1 MTDEEKKRIAKG
13 EKLFKELLTNQ
24 FDERIIDR
32 RIEILKESNDLEYV
46 LDFLKHETRNLT
58 MLSREEFLEK
68 IGSLRNHGDRITY
81 YLAFAGFPVK
91 DLINIKTKDLK
102 DNKFYFD
109 GRSYVIPED
118 IADLIRESIP
128 EGQEYML
135 VNTSGE
141 HYVFPTFRSHLS
153 ILTKRVGF
161 SLKATYFLGVFSA
174 VNPDSKMI
182 KINPQIKKIILN
194 RPLVH
199 RADEINELTFKAR
212 VSSLKKKY
220 NYWYT
225 YKYMLDLGLDK
236 TKKEK

>member
-1 MTDEEKKRIAKG
+1 MEIYTLTDEEKKKIAKG
-13 EKLFKELLTNQ
+13 EKLFKELLMNQ
-24 FDERIIDR
+24 FNERIIDR
-32 RIEILKESNDLEYV
+32 RIEILKENNDLEYV
-46 LDFLKHETRNLT
+46 LAFLKNKTRNLA

-118 IADLIRESIP
+118 VADLIRESIP

-141 HYVFPTFRSHLS
+141 HYVFQLFEAIYQS
-153 ILTKRVGF
+153 
-161 SLKATYFLGVFSA
+161 
-174 VNPDSKMI
+174 
-182 KINPQIKKIILN
+182 
-194 RPLVH
+194 
-199 RADEINELTFKAR
+199 
-212 VSSLKKKY
+212 
-220 NYWYT
+220 
-225 YKYMLDLGLDK
+225 
-236 TKKEK
+236 

>member
-1 MTDEEKKRIAKG
+1 MTDEEKKKIAKG
-13 EKLFKELLTNQ
+13 EKLFKELLMNQ

-32 RIEILKESNDLEYV
+32 RIEILKENNDLEYV
-46 LDFLKHETRNLT
+46 LAFLKNKTRNLV

-128 EGQEYML
+128 EWQEYML

-194 RPLVH
+194 RPLIH

-212 VSSLKKKY
+212 VSNLKKKY

-225 YKYMLDLGLDK
+225 YKYLLNLGLAD
-236 TKKEK
+236 TKEK

>member
-1 MTDEEKKRIAKG
+1 MTDEEKKKIAKG
-13 EKLFKELLTNQ
+13 EKLFKELLMNQ

-32 RIEILKESNDLEYV
+32 RIEILKENNDLEYV
-46 LDFLKHETRNLT
+46 LAFLKNKTRNLV

-102 DNKFYFD
+102 GNKFYFD

-128 EGQEYML
+128 EWQEYML

-194 RPLVH
+194 RPLIH

-212 VSSLKKKY
+212 VSNLKKKY

-225 YKYMLDLGLDK
+225 YKYLLNLGLAD
-236 TKKEK
+236 TKEK

>member
-1 MTDEEKKRIAKG
+1 MTDEEKKKIAKG
-13 EKLFKELLTNQ
+13 EKLFKELLMNQ

-32 RIEILKESNDLEYV
+32 RIEILKENNDLEYV
-46 LDFLKHETRNLT
+46 LAFLKNKTRNLV

-118 IADLIRESIP
+118 VTDLIRESIP

-161 SLKATYFLGVFSA
+161 SLKAAYFLGVFSA
-174 VNPDSKMI
+174 VNPDSKMV

-194 RPLVH
+194 RPLIH

-212 VSSLKKKY
+212 VSNLKKKY

-225 YKYMLDLGLDK
+225 YKYLLNLGLANIE
-236 TKKEK
+236 EK